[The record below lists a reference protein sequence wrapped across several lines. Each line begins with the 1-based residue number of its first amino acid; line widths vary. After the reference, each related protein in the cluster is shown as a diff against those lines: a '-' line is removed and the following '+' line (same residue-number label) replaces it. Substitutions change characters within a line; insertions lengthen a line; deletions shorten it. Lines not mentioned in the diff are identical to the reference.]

1 MKQIWNSRNVFGV
14 DKRLYLFLN
23 HPKEG
28 KDKAIEMF
36 KNTPSI
42 VLHINGSEIPNNSII
57 KSDSTNYYEG
67 NIKSML
73 IFNKLTK
80 DKYLGEVKS
89 ETELEPHGD
98 GIKIEMIGTK
108 DQIYYKGQFADGKKH
123 GYGRE

>member
-1 MKQIWNSRNVFGV
+1 
-14 DKRLYLFLN
+14 
-23 HPKEG
+23 
-28 KDKAIEMF
+28 MF

-42 VLHINGSEIPNNSII
+42 VLRINGLEIPNNSII

-67 NIKSML
+67 NINSML

-80 DKYLGEVKS
+80 DKYMGEVKS